1 MTLRAF
7 LRRLLIDNQVK
18 RVTTEVNPDLE
29 LAAVCRREFLSA
41 SGGDALIFEQVK
53 GTSVQV
59 AANLFGSK
67 ARLFSMLELN
77 EGDLTRK
84 IRTLIA
90 AGEHDALTNL
100 TNACNIPSMDYC
112 EPHYQHEE
120 LTLNDIPALRAWPGE
135 KNRYLTLALT
145 HSVSPVTGVDNLGLY
160 RAALVAEGKIALNF
174 APSSG
179 IAEHLKAAELRR
191 ESLPVALILGADP
204 ALFWAA
210 AAPLPTGCSEYGF
223 AAALTGRSLT
233 FSPCSTQPLKAP
245 ADAEIVIEGAIKP
258 GARIKEGPFGNHTGQ
273 YVERE
278 DCPLMEVTA
287 IRHRYQPIIP
297 VTVVGPPP
305 SENVQLAKLNELLLR
320 EMLLFDFPLVA
331 DLVMPEMTA
340 FHGVAVIAVKP
351 CSAAEVT
358 DLIRRLR
365 TVSSLSRSRL
375 LVLVDDD
382 INIHD
387 FNLSWWR
394 TLNMLGPERVITT
407 GKGLII
413 NATGIDRDQLVKE
426 DRTTTALVENRH
438 YQISREAP
446 ENLQP

>member
-1 MTLRAF
+1 MTLRSF
-7 LRRLLIDNQVK
+7 LRQLLIDNQVK
-18 RVTTEVNPDLE
+18 RITTEVSPDLE

-41 SGGDALIFEQVK
+41 SGGDALLFEQVK
-53 GTSVQV
+53 GTSVQI

-67 ARLFSMLELN
+67 ARLLSMLELN
-77 EGDLTRK
+77 EKDLTRK

-100 TNACNIPSMDYC
+100 TNACNACSMDFS
-112 EPHYQHEE
+112 EPQYQYEQ
-120 LTLNDIPALRAWPGE
+120 LTLGDIPALRSWPGE
-135 KNRYLTLALT
+135 RTRYLTLALT
-145 HSVSPVTGVDNLGLY
+145 HSVSPVTGVSNLGLY

-174 APSSG
+174 APCSD
-179 IAEHLKAAELRR
+179 IAEHLKTAELRN

-223 AAALTGRSLT
+223 AAVLTGRSFT
-233 FSPCSTQPLKAP
+233 FSPCLTQPLVAP
-245 ADAEIVIEGAIKP
+245 ANAEIVIEGEIKP
-258 GARIKEGPFGNHTGQ
+258 GARVKEGPFGNHTGQ

-287 IRHRYQPIIP
+287 IRHRHQPILP

-320 EMLLFDFPLVA
+320 EMLLFDVPLVA
-331 DLVMPEMTA
+331 DLVMPKMTA
-340 FHGVAVIAVKP
+340 FHGVAVVAVRP
-351 CSAAEVT
+351 CSATAVT

-365 TVSSLSRSRL
+365 TVSSLNRSRL
-375 LVLVDDD
+375 LILVDDD

-394 TLNMLGPERVITT
+394 TLNMLAPERVITT

-413 NATGIDRDQLVKE
+413 NATGIDRDQLVTE

-438 YQISREAP
+438 YQISKEAP